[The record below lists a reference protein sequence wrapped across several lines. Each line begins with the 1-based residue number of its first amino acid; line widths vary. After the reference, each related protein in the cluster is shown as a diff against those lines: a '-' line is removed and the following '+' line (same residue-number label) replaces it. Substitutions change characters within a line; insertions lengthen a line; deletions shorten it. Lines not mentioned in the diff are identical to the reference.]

1 MCMKQGGGIVVIVFS
16 LLMHDLEGAGNN
28 GRKQILQT
36 GEYCKN
42 YHDARIYYYYLQ
54 IPYCSFLCDG
64 QRRTCWSYPA
74 VQCPWDWLRGCDGKQ
89 TGGWETQEW
98 KIECEAGCVESLN
111 CNPPI
116 ANASHTGPGTVNND
130 PNSCPFNC
138 NAGFY
143 LANGVCV
150 PCQTCDAG
158 KWLRNCTGTDAGT
171 CVSCDN

>member
-1 MCMKQGGGIVVIVFS
+1 MRQGYRRVSIVFFIVF
-16 LLMHDLEGAGNN
+16 MCDAEAAGNN
-28 GRKQILQT
+28 GDIQIPKT
-36 GEYCKN
+36 GEYCVN
-42 YHDARIYYYYLQ
+42 YFNAVKFEYYYDLPFNPFREDNCQ
-54 IPYCSFLCDG
+54 A
-64 QRRTCWSYPA
+64 CWSTK
-74 VQCPWDWLRGCDGKQ
+74 CPWVCNWGCVGTFLKTIGNSEYYLDIYEY
-89 TGGWETQEW
+89 T
-98 KIECEAGCVESLN
+98 CSAGCVSTAN

-158 KWLRNCTGTDAGT
+158 KWLRNCTGSDAGT